1 MGGPKIVFYHGE
13 SRIANSLWQMVKQQA
28 ILRFKTYSMG
38 KYTNVTWGENW
49 DVEYLMD
56 NLIKMSFGKVIHDMY
71 ELNPKAS
78 RNIQHVEAC
87 SWGSLKLDST

>member
-78 RNIQHVEAC
+78 QIIQHVEAC
-87 SWGSLKLDST
+87 

>member
-1 MGGPKIVFYHGE
+1 
-13 SRIANSLWQMVKQQA
+13 
-28 ILRFKTYSMG
+28 
-38 KYTNVTWGENW
+38 
-49 DVEYLMD
+49 
-56 NLIKMSFGKVIHDMY
+56 MSFGKVIHDMY